1 MNHFR
6 RNTRH
11 ALHAVGKERIE
22 LLRRRW
28 ILTFIEGR
36 ELVICYVGRREK
48 NVIVIGPVPNL
59 KMAPMKT
66 VIHQEYDGYWR
77 RSGYKN
83 KKGQWRSLPIVSID
97 GSSIHREGLFQGH
110 TSALKAEQEMNS

>member
-36 ELVICYVGRREK
+36 EFIICYVGRGEK
-48 NVIVIGPVPNL
+48 NVIVIGPVSN
-59 KMAPMKT
+59 
-66 VIHQEYDGYWR
+66 V
-77 RSGYKN
+77 KN
-83 KKGQWRSLPIVSID
+83 MMVTG
-97 GSSIHREGLFQGH
+97 EGADIRIKRDNGGVFRLYQ
-110 TSALKAEQEMNS
+110 